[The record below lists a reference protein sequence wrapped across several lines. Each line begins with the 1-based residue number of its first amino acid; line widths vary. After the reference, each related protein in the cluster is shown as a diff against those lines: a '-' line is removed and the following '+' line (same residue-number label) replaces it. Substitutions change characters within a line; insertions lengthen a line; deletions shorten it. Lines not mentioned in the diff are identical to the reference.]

1 MALAGM
7 GTVIALPDEPDDE
20 PVAAAEAPAERSLRP
35 RPSYGDT
42 ESGERLMTGKRS
54 MKGGEDLD
62 EAAGPVKRQRVS
74 QSWG

>member
-7 GTVIALPDEPDDE
+7 GTVIALPDESSEE
-20 PVAAAEAPAERSLRP
+20 PVVTIEPPAERSLRP

-42 ESGERLMTGKRS
+42 ESGDRLMTVKRS
-54 MKGGEDLD
+54 MKGGDELD

-74 QSWG
+74 CA